1 MKLAHDIENDLAHTI
16 PEEGGRDSQWLFRT
30 MTGRALALLEVHD
43 GEDVLDQAC
52 GMGRDV
58 IALSRGRERGIS
70 LGLEPSNRMIRYAQ
84 SVCGDAGQIAGLAV
98 FARAVAEE
106 MPFHDGSFDAVLCK
120 GAMDHFMAPRL
131 ALNETARV
139 LRPGGRVVLAIANY
153 DSLSC
158 RLGRWLD
165 GLGGLLRPGIP
176 RDPHPYYEPPV
187 DHMTRFG
194 YAEIVSLPAPPLRVV
209 RVEGVS
215 LLWGFPPWSR
225 LLARL
230 PPWLSRAAL
239 QAAFALGR
247 LLPRWADVVI
257 VQAIK
262 EGPRRQVNPEL
273 EQQ

>member
-1 MKLAHDIENDLAHTI
+1 MKLAHDIENDIDHTI
-16 PEEGGRDSQWLFRT
+16 PEEGGRDSQWLFRA
-30 MTGRALALLEVHD
+30 MTRRALALLDADD
-43 GEDVLDQAC
+43 GTDVLDQAC
-52 GMGRDV
+52 GMGQDV
-58 IALSRGRERGIS
+58 IALSRGRERGIC

-84 SVCGDAGQIAGLAV
+84 SVCRDVGESARVVL
-98 FARAVAEE
+98 FARAVGEE

-120 GAMDHFMAPRL
+120 GALDHFMAPRL
-131 ALNETARV
+131 AMNETTRV

-165 GLGGLLRPGIP
+165 GLGGIVRPGVA
-176 RDPHPYYEPPV
+176 RDSHPYYEPPP

-194 YAEIVSLPAPPLRVV
+194 YADIVGLPAPPLRVA
-209 RVEGVS
+209 RVEGIS

-225 LLARL
+225 LVAWL
-230 PPWLSRAAL
+230 PPRLSQVAL
-239 QAAFALGR
+239 RAAFALGR

-262 EGPRRQVNPEL
+262 DEPEQPAGPEV
-273 EQQ
+273 EQR